1 MGRRSIKEIT
11 ANMTEKELKEFEKE
25 RQHRKMVRETLAL
38 QKKYGIKYGE
48 IKIPENLEGKERK
61 RFIYKK
67 ERRKYHYVK
76 RRVEILKER
85 KNKGDLPSYYGIY
98 ITLNKKKLRCEG
110 HFRYRTEA
118 IKRYESLV
126 EENHQS
132 VKFPKTFTKTQLPKK
147 SPDYKPKY
155 EEQIFEILL
164 IKRVSEH
171 DDKISKFRN
180 KEGAFVENEVVDKVV
195 TIIRKDDWLVEET
208 FNECGSNPRYDR
220 KNYSYIFDTHFS
232 EKSTRNTSKRV
243 FYYNRSL
250 FIQYDEDIT
259 FFTCKTVKQAEML
272 YNKLFNEVKKDRYTL
287 FSGQLNQRL
296 VPELVRTLSEKTGM
310 PIRLCQRTIEN
321 HQDDKV

>member
-38 QKKYGIKYGE
+38 QKKYGIKYRE
-48 IKIPENLEGKERK
+48 IEVPENLEGKERK
-61 RFIYKK
+61 RYIVTKEKKKYYYVKKRAEKIK
-67 ERRKYHYVK
+67 ER
-76 RRVEILKER
+76 E
-85 KNKGDLPSYYGIY
+85 NNGDLPGYYGIY

-110 HFRYRTEA
+110 RFKYRTDA
-118 IKRYESLV
+118 IRKYEELV
-126 EENHQS
+126 EENHKS
-132 VKFPKTFTKTQLPKK
+132 VKFPKTFTKSYLLPKRFE
-147 SPDYKPKY
+147 YKPKY

-164 IKRVSEH
+164 VKRVSEC
-171 DDKISKFRN
+171 DDKVSMFRN
-180 KEGAFVENEVVDKVV
+180 KDGAFIENEVVDKDV
-195 TIIRKDDWLVEET
+195 TIIRKEDWLVEET

-220 KNYSYIFDTHFS
+220 KNYSYIIDTHFS

-243 FYYNRSL
+243 FYYNRSV

-287 FSGQLNQRL
+287 FSGQLNKRL